1 MEYEKLYSCEYELFS
16 KNIVYRSYIIFHS
29 RRKFDLYMYND
40 GNQLDVYLNQKF
52 TDVENMIDEYGRVSN
67 LEKKRKENG
76 IIIH

>member
-1 MEYEKLYSCEYELFS
+1 
-16 KNIVYRSYIIFHS
+16 
-29 RRKFDLYMYND
+29 MYND
-40 GNQLDVYLNQKF
+40 RNQLDVYLNQKF